1 MAEPLVKV
9 LDFEGPL
16 DLLIHLIEKD
26 KIDIYD
32 IPIVSITDQY
42 MAFLDSMA
50 ELDLEVASDFLVMAA
65 RLLQI
70 KSRMLLP
77 KLPSNDEED
86 EEDPRQAL
94 IEMVVELQRFKK
106 IARELAERQRDA
118 AQYHTR
124 RPMYGSSKLRRLH
137 RYSVESLLEAMSSL
151 TSPLIEELAVVERQ
165 EFDIREKMEDMVSYL
180 HKHPQGVEL
189 SEAFVRTGLKSE
201 RIASFLAVLELLR
214 LKIIRISQSH
224 AFDPIYIFLR
234 EGGDSHGATTEGV

>member
-1 MAEPLVKV
+1 MAEPLVRV

-42 MAFLDSMA
+42 MAFLDAMT

-77 KLPSNDEED
+77 KLPSDEED
-86 EEDPRQAL
+86 GEDPRQVLAD
-94 IEMVVELQRFKK
+94 MVAELQRFKRL
-106 IARELAERQRDA
+106 AGELAERQREA
-118 AQYHTR
+118 AQFHTR
-124 RPMYGSSKLRRLH
+124 RPLYGDSTLRRLH
-137 RYSVESLLEAMSSL
+137 HYPVEVLLEALASL
-151 TSPLIEELAVVERQ
+151 TSPLAEELAVVERQ
-165 EFDIREKMEDMVSYL
+165 EFDIRKKMEDVVSYL
-180 HKHPQGVEL
+180 RRHPHGAEL
-189 SEAFVRTGLKSE
+189 NEAFVRTGLKSE
-201 RIASFLAVLELLR
+201 HIASFLAVLELLR
-214 LKIIRISQSH
+214 LKIIRISQSR

-234 EGGDSHGATTEGV
+234 EGGDRHGATTEGV